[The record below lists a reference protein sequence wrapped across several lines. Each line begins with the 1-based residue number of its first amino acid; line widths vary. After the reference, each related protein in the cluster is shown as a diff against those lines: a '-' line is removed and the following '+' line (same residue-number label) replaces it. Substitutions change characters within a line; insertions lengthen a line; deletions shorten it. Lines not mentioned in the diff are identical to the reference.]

1 MKKIEK
7 VTLIGMGSM
16 GSFFAP
22 GLFRSLGE
30 NFRIMAS
37 GARKER
43 LTSNGVTINGVNY
56 HFPVITPDSED
67 GPSDLII
74 IAVKSYSLG
83 QAMEDIRGQVGPD
96 TILMPVLNG
105 VDSEKELADVYGA
118 ENVLYAF
125 MRISI
130 NMQNGKTDYDPKGGS
145 VHFGEAHN
153 DPGCLSEKVRAVKSL
168 FDQSD
173 IQYIIDEDMIHGM
186 WFKFAC
192 NVAENLTCAMFDIP
206 FGAFRDSDNANYFR
220 RSAMA
225 EVFRVADRLGIP
237 LTREDFEEQE
247 VTIRTLPYNN
257 KPSTALDLENKKHT
271 EVDMF
276 AGTVVRLGAETG
288 VPTPVC
294 EMFLHGIHLLEERND
309 GLLSPDHR

>member
-16 GSFFAP
+16 GAFFAP
-22 GLFRSLGE
+22 GLFGTLGE
-30 NFRIMAS
+30 NFRIMAD
-37 GARKER
+37 GERRER
-43 LTSNGVTINGVNY
+43 LSSRGVTINGINY
-56 HFPVITPDSED
+56 HFPIVTPDSAD

-74 IAVKSYSLG
+74 IAVKAYSLP
-83 QAMEDIRGQVGPD
+83 QAIKDIRDQVGPD

-105 VDSEKELADVYGA
+105 VDSENELAAVYGA

-130 NMQNGKTDYDPKGGS
+130 NMQDQKTDYNPKGGS

-153 DPGCLSEKVRAVKSL
+153 DPAHLSEKVQAVKSL
-168 FDQSD
+168 FDESD
-173 IQYIIDEDMIHGM
+173 IRYIIDEDMIHGM

-192 NVAENLTCAMFDIP
+192 NVAENLTCAMFDVP
-206 FGAFRDSDNANYFR
+206 FGVFRENENANYFR
-220 RSAMA
+220 RSTMA
-225 EVFRVADRLGIP
+225 EVFRVANRLGIP
-237 LTREDFEEQE
+237 LTREDFEEQD
-247 VTIRTLPYNN
+247 VTIRTLPFDN

-276 AGTVVRLGAETG
+276 AGTVVRLGAQTG
-288 VPTPVC
+288 VPTPFC
-294 EMFLHGIHLLEERND
+294 DMFLHGIHLIEERND
-309 GLLSPDHR
+309 GL